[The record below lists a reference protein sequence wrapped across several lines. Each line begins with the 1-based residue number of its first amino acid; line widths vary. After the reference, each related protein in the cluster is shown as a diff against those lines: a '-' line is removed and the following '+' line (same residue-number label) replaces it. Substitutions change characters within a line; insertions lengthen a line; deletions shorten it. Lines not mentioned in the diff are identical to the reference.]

1 MKRIGFF
8 VLLIVFFVKPIIA
21 QPTNDDMNYTQVNL
35 TFYNCKK
42 DTIQFVK
49 EKDIIRSIDNK
60 YFVDFVEMEDGKEI
74 KNINYYSTIY
84 DNYNLNISYQSFDE
98 DKKKTLKVIVYKK
111 RKKMIILFRIH
122 KQSRPFIPWNIT
134 MFLHFKKGTYEVT
147 NPENPRL
154 IKIK

>member
-8 VLLIVFFVKPIIA
+8 LLIVFFTMPVIA
-21 QPTNDDMNYTQVNL
+21 QPTNDDMNYTQVYL
-35 TFYNCKK
+35 TFYNCKR

-49 EKDIIRSIDNK
+49 EKNKIRSIDYE
-60 YFVDFVEMEDGKEI
+60 YFVDFVEMEEGKEI
-74 KNINYYSTIY
+74 KNINYYSSIY

-111 RKKMIILFRIH
+111 TKKMIILFRIH
-122 KQSRPFIPWNIT
+122 KQSSPYIPWNIT
-134 MFLHFKKGTYEVT
+134 MFLRFKKGTYEVT